1 MTKSKGP
8 GYGWRWLREGEAR
21 QKGDKTL
28 GADGTWY
35 FVTMHRVVSDNEY
48 VARPIEPGE
57 GYRLLGWKEALNS
70 KHVEVTTDGFH
81 WDVWQYGDRWDGD
94 EPFIYVGELANHFK
108 WLAARVPVEQ
118 PGHSEPIKDENA
130 VQAQFNEECKWLG
143 QNADAYAAG
152 LAQGI
157 QEGKEIA
164 RDQALEEAAQ
174 VCDEDATFWEQTIEE
189 KPYAKH
195 RHEFRIRMDRA
206 KVHADGIRKLK
217 QGGQNA
223 AISDETG

>member
-48 VARPIEPGE
+48 VARPIDPGE
-57 GYRLLGWKEALNS
+57 GYRLLGWEEALNS

-81 WDVWQYGDRWDGD
+81 WDVWQYGDKWDGD

-118 PGHSEPIKDENA
+118 KKCKTWHDSMGRVHGSTWAEQQKRDRIRDE
-130 VQAQFNEECKWLG
+130 
-143 QNADAYAAG
+143 
-152 LAQGI
+152 
-157 QEGKEIA
+157 
-164 RDQALEEAAQ
+164 ALEEAAN
-174 VCDEDATFWEQTIEE
+174 VIAWDCETIRDDPQLSQDV
-189 KPYAKH
+189 KSSLL
-195 RHEFRIRMDRA
+195 FRLRCVET
-206 KVHADGIRKLK
+206 KIRKLK

-223 AISDETG
+223 AISNETG